1 MKVQRTKDHIHV
13 ALEGSIG
20 ESTPL
25 FIYPVLDATEMVID
39 MTQVSYIN
47 SIGSKHWTFWVMKLP
62 KTLTVKILNCPFVIV
77 SQANLVVGFVNSNM
91 TIESFR
97 MPYVCEACGYEEA
110 RQALRGREYD
120 YSGPNKNRFVKV
132 ESDLPCPKCKELKF
146 TPDFFI
152 EKTFKFLT

>member
-1 MKVQRTKDHIHV
+1 MKAQRTKDHIHV
-13 ALEGSIG
+13 ALDGSIG

-25 FIYPVLDATEMVID
+25 FIYPIQDATEMVID

-47 SIGSKHWTFWVMKLP
+47 SIGAKHWTYWVMKLP
-62 KTLTVKILNCPFVIV
+62 KNLSVKILNCPFVIV
-77 SQANLVVGFVNSNM
+77 SQANVVVGFMSPKM

-97 MPYVCEACGYEEA
+97 MPYVCENCSFEDSLTAM
-110 RQALRGREYD
+110 RGRDYE
-120 YSGPNKNRFVKV
+120 YSGPGKPRYVKIQ
-132 ESDLPCPKCKELKF
+132 SDLPCPKCKELKF